1 MPMTRPFYEHT
12 PEDDQAS
19 MNANTAFHMGQ
30 WQAFIGKEP
39 METNPVQEVVI
50 AARYPSFYRH
60 EHNQLTDE
68 QTTKSKQLFN
78 DVFDD
83 LILYDLEKV
92 RVYNGAKRPTARL
105 SMSLEVDG
113 ERYVLS
119 LKDDSTNVSDE
130 VNIDFPRRDSEKNT
144 REISIQRVE
153 DGYGRENWF
162 YRQGTDGII
171 RRFDKG
177 DAYALRTLSRI
188 TNTES
193 LLQASS
199 SGLKSSDEY
208 IENMRLNEDMGF
220 NLQPVSPNE
229 LEGFRLFIIEAKKHT
244 L

>member
-1 MPMTRPFYEHT
+1 MPMKRPFYEHT
-12 PEDDQAS
+12 PDDDQAS
-19 MNANTAFHMGQ
+19 MNANTAFHMGK
-30 WQAFIGKEP
+30 WQAFTGREL
-39 METNPVQEVVI
+39 TDVNPVQEVVI
-50 AARYPSFYRH
+50 TTRYPSFYQH

-68 QTTKSKQLFN
+68 QATKSKQLFN

-83 LILYDLEKV
+83 LMLHSLKKV

-105 SMSLEVDG
+105 SMSMEVDG
-113 ERYVLS
+113 ERYILS

-130 VNIDFPRRDSEKNT
+130 VNMDFPHRDSEKVT

>member
-1 MPMTRPFYEHT
+1 MLMKRPSYEHT
-12 PEDDQAS
+12 PDDDQAS
-19 MNANTAFHMGQ
+19 MNANTAFHMGK
-30 WQAFIGKEP
+30 WQAFTGRELTD
-39 METNPVQEVVI
+39 MNPVQEVVI
-50 AARYPSFYRH
+50 TARYPSFYRH
-60 EHNQLTDE
+60 DHNQLTDE

-83 LILYDLEKV
+83 VILYDLEKV

-119 LKDDSTNVSDE
+119 LKDDSSNVSDE
-130 VNIDFPRRDSEKNT
+130 VDIDFPLRDSEKIT
-144 REISIQRVE
+144 REIAIQRIE

-171 RRFDKG
+171 RRFDNG
-177 DAYALRTLSRI
+177 DAYALRNLNRI

-208 IENMRLNEDMGF
+208 IDNMRLDEDMGF
-220 NLQPVSPNE
+220 NLQPVTPYE